1 VAPARALT
9 VVAHRV
15 VVHPVDPQ
23 VRLLRQ
29 AAQIIDHGGVAAL
42 PTDSCY
48 ALVCHLD
55 DKAAADRLRQIRRV
69 DERHHL
75 TLLCRDLSEIAA
87 YAKVDNA
94 QYHLLRQATPG
105 PYTFIFEATRE
116 VPRRL
121 SHPSRKTIGIRI
133 PDHPVALGL
142 LDVLGQALLSTT
154 LLLPGDELPL
164 CDGEYILERLDNDI
178 DVVDGGACGV
188 EPTTVIDLS
197 GREAVVLRHGR
208 GALDTIGLA

>member
-1 VAPARALT
+1 MVQRL
-9 VVAHRV
+9 

-87 YAKVDNA
+87 YARVDNV

-116 VPRRL
+116 VPRRV

-164 CDGEYILERLDNDI
+164 ADGDHIVERLANDI
-178 DVVDGGACGV
+178 DVVVDGGPCGLT
-188 EPTTVIDLS
+188 PTTVIDLT
-197 GREAVVLRHGR
+197 GREAVVVRHGR
-208 GALDTIGLA
+208 GSLEAIGLS

>member
-1 VAPARALT
+1 MAQRL
-9 VVAHRV
+9 

-23 VRLLRQ
+23 LRLLRQ
-29 AAQIIDHGGVAAL
+29 AAQLIDHGGVAAL

-55 DKAAADRLRQIRRV
+55 DKAAADRLRHIRRV

-94 QYHLLRQATPG
+94 QYHLLREATPG

-116 VPRRL
+116 VPRRV

-164 CDGEYILERLDNDI
+164 SDGDHILERLDHDI
-178 DVVDGGACGV
+178 DVIVDGGPCGV
-188 EPTTVIDLS
+188 QPTTVVDLS
-197 GREAVVLRHGR
+197 GREAVVVRLGR
-208 GALDTIGLA
+208 GSLEAIGLA

>member
-1 VAPARALT
+1 MAQRL
-9 VVAHRV
+9 

-23 VRLLRQ
+23 LRLLRQ
-29 AAQIIDHGGVAAL
+29 AAQLIDHGGVAAL

-55 DKAAADRLRQIRRV
+55 DKAAAHRLRHIRRV

-94 QYHLLRQATPG
+94 QYHLLREATPG

-116 VPRRL
+116 VPRRV

-164 CDGEYILERLDNDI
+164 SDGDHILERLDHDI
-178 DVVDGGACGV
+178 DVIVDGGPCGV
-188 EPTTVIDLS
+188 QPTTVVDLS
-197 GREAVVLRHGR
+197 GREAVVVRLGR
-208 GALDTIGLA
+208 GSLEAIGLA